1 MVITT
6 QPSSFATT
14 RIFLN
19 RISSAGRS
27 RRRGLCY
34 RELSAT
40 TSALIP
46 QISADC
52 TDEDPNCGTLLLA
65 NQPPGVRSEFPAKE
79 IVDAGFLELV
89 RFGIRGADDP
99 VIKDSLRVV
108 DTLLKVETPYGPS
121 WRRYNHD
128 GYGQREDGGSHIGW
142 GIGRPWPLLTGERGH
157 YGIAAGRDSG
167 PYLRALEN
175 FSQGI
180 GLIPEQIWDGPDLAA
195 RHQ

>member
-1 MVITT
+1 
-6 QPSSFATT
+6 
-14 RIFLN
+14 
-19 RISSAGRS
+19 
-27 RRRGLCY
+27 
-34 RELSAT
+34 
-40 TSALIP
+40 
-46 QISADC
+46 
-52 TDEDPNCGTLLLA
+52 LA
-65 NQPPGVRSEFPAKE
+65 NQPPGVRNEFPAKE

-121 WRRYNHD
+121 WRSYNHD
-128 GYGQREDGGSHIGW
+128 GYGQREDGGSYIGW

-157 YGIAAGRDSG
+157 YGIAAGRDAG
-167 PYLRALEN
+167 PYLRALQN

-180 GLIPEQIWDGPDLAA
+180 GLIREQIWDGPDLAA